1 MPAAMEAAELL
12 TEDGVSAAVLNARFI
27 KPIDVRWL
35 TELARRC
42 GAIVAI
48 EEHSGMGGFGEAV
61 LSVLAKE
68 GVSARARV
76 VAVPDLVVEHG
87 SAAAIHADF
96 GLDPEGIRRATLE
109 LLGR

>member
-1 MPAAMEAAELL
+1 M
-12 TEDGVSAAVLNARFI
+12 
-27 KPIDVRWL
+27 

-61 LSVLAKE
+61 LGALAKA
-68 GVSARARV
+68 GLSVRACV

-87 SAAAIHADF
+87 SSASIHADF
-96 GLDPEGIRRATLE
+96 GLDPDGIRRATLE